1 MLRLVLIFIFIIL
14 AFFFSSDQLKYDY
27 QKRRKHYIQIVVFF
41 LILQSGLRNLA
52 VGSDTYQYF
61 LRFQTVK
68 ETSWQNIIKGFA
80 SFQGKDPF
88 YSLFQKVFQI
98 LSTNFQL
105 YLLFVALIFMPS
117 LGYFIF
123 KNTTKIRHALLAF
136 IIYMGNFY
144 GFFSIT
150 GIRQTLA
157 TALVLLSFQFIKE
170 KKLIWFIL
178 LVFIA
183 GLFHISAFV
192 FFPLYFIGQIKKPKL
207 ILGLAFFGFPLVM
220 IFKNQLAAFF
230 VSTLSME
237 DRFGLYAEQY
247 IKGGSFVLTAFH
259 VILGFV
265 GLRFLKKTL
274 IIAPRTYLMFNTFAL
289 ALFFFPLQWV
299 NPSAGRV
306 AQYFTIIMLVWIPYL
321 LDAATLGNPKLREF
335 LYFISI
341 VFLIVIALYA
351 IDLNEYR
358 FFWQQMKLPDSY
370 L

>member
-1 MLRLVLIFIFIIL
+1 MLRLILILVFILL
-14 AFFFSSDQLKYDY
+14 AFFYTSDKLKFSYE
-27 QKRRKHYIQIVVFF
+27 KRRKHYIQIVTIL

-52 VGSDTYQYF
+52 VGADTYQYF

-68 ETSWQNIIKGFA
+68 DTSWKSILNGF
-80 SFQGKDPF
+80 FNLQGKDPF
-88 YSLFQKVFQI
+88 YSLFQKTFQI
-98 LSTNFQL
+98 FSTNFQI
-105 YLLFVALIFMPS
+105 YLIFVALLFMPS

-157 TALVLLSFQFIKE
+157 TALVLWSFQFIKE
-170 KKLIWFIL
+170 KKLIWFTL

-183 GLFHISAFV
+183 GLFHISAFI
-192 FFPLYFIGQIKKPKL
+192 FFPLYFIGQIKRPKL

-220 IFKNQLAAFF
+220 MFKNQLAAYF

-237 DRFGLYAEQY
+237 DRFGMYAEQY
-247 IKGGSFVLTAFH
+247 IKGGSFILTAFH

-265 GLRFLKKTL
+265 GLRFLKRTL
-274 IIAPRTYLMFNTFAL
+274 AIAPRTYLMFNTFAL

-306 AQYFTIIMLVWIPYL
+306 AQYFTIIMLIWIPYL
-321 LDAATLGNPKLREF
+321 LDAASIGKPKLREF

-341 VFLIVIALYA
+341 TFLVVVALFA
-351 IDLNEYR
+351 IELNEYR
-358 FFWQQMKLPDSY
+358 FFWEQMQLPKGY
-370 L
+370 K